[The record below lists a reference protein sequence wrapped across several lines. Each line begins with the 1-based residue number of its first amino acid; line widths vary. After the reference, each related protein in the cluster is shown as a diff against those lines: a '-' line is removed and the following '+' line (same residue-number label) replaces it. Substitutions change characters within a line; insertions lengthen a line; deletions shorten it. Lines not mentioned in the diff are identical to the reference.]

1 MNTPGR
7 VTALELLLALG
18 LPLLMLLVATWLLE
32 RRHGLLPPWLQAISR
47 RQALLWNGGVAL
59 LIAVGA
65 MRYVLE
71 H

>member
-1 MNTPGR
+1 VNTPGR